1 MTIEQ
6 KQRMLAFLTNE
17 QGEPYY
23 SGQIDGKWGTKSKA
37 AQEKFLADF
46 GVSFAAAEAPAEELP
61 EWAREN
67 TVMVFSLAEDGEK
80 QLTKNFK
87 VREFACKDG
96 SDPVLIHP
104 ALPVWCQAV
113 RDKFGYS
120 FSPNSAYRTVSYN
133 AGIKDASPKSKH
145 CYGMAVDIPAKDGT
159 TPQQLYDFFEDLLGD
174 TGGLG
179 LYSWGV
185 HVDPRPVKSRWKD

>member
-1 MTIEQ
+1 MTTEQ
-6 KQRMLAFLTNE
+6 KQRLLAFLTDA
-17 QGEPYY
+17 QGAPYY
-23 SGQIDGKWGTKSKA
+23 SGQIDGKWGPLSQKA
-37 AQEKFLADF
+37 ADQFLEDF
-46 GVSFAAAEAPAEELP
+46 GVSLQKETITVTVP
-61 EWAREN
+61 EIADAG
-67 TVMVFSLAEDGEK
+67 TVLVFSLAEDGEK

-104 ALPVWCQAV
+104 MLPAWCQAV

-133 AGIKDASPKSKH
+133 AKIGGAAKSQH

-159 TPQQLYDFFEDLLGD
+159 TPQQLYDFFEEILGD

-185 HVDPRPVKSRWKD
+185 HVDPRPVKSRWKG

>member
-6 KQRMLAFLTNE
+6 KQRMLAFLTDG
-17 QGEPYY
+17 QGVPYY
-23 SGQIDGKWGTKSKA
+23 SGQIDGKWGPKSEA
-37 AQEKFLADF
+37 AQTRFLEDLGARTAAPVTSAIILPDWADD
-46 GVSFAAAEAPAEELP
+46 S
-61 EWAREN
+61 
-67 TVMVFSLAEDGEK
+67 TVMVFSLAADGAK
-80 QLTKNFK
+80 QLTPNFK

-104 ALPVWCQAV
+104 MLPVWCQAV
-113 RDKFGYS
+113 RDTFGYA

-185 HVDPRPVKSRWKD
+185 HVDPRPVKSRWKR

>member
-6 KQRMLAFLTNE
+6 KQRLLAFLTDA
-17 QGEPYY
+17 QGAPYY
-23 SGQIDGKWGTKSKA
+23 SGQIDGKWGPKSEA
-37 AQEKFLADF
+37 AQEKFLEDL
-46 GVSFAAAEAPAEELP
+46 GVVLQPAPDLDTASVGFDDS
-61 EWAREN
+61 
-67 TVMVFSLAEDGEK
+67 TVMVFSLAADGAK
-80 QLTKNFK
+80 QLTPNFK

-104 ALPVWCQAV
+104 MLPVWCQEV

-133 AGIKDASPKSKH
+133 AKIGGAAKSQH
-145 CYGMAVDIPAKDGT
+145 CYGRAVDIPAKDGT
-159 TPQQLYDFFEDLLGD
+159 TPQQLYDFFEEILGD

-185 HVDPRPVKSRWKD
+185 HVDPRPVKSRWKG

>member
-6 KQRMLAFLTNE
+6 KQRLLAFLTDE
-17 QGEPYY
+17 KGEPYY
-23 SGQIDGKWGTKSKA
+23 SGQIDGKWGPISQKA
-37 AQEKFLADF
+37 ADRFLEDF
-46 GVSFAAAEAPAEELP
+46 GVSLQKETVPVALP
-61 EWAREN
+61 EITDAG
-67 TVMVFSLAEDGEK
+67 TVLVFSLAEDGEK

-104 ALPVWCQAV
+104 AIPVWCQAV

-133 AGIKDASPKSKH
+133 AKIGGAAKSQH

-159 TPQQLYDFFEDLLGD
+159 TPQQLYDFFEEILGNS
-174 TGGLG
+174 GGLG

-185 HVDPRPVKSRWKD
+185 HVDPRPVKSRWKG

>member
-1 MTIEQ
+1 MTNEQ
-6 KQRMLAFLTNE
+6 KQRLLAFLTDA
-17 QGEPYY
+17 QGVPYY
-23 SGQIDGKWGTKSKA
+23 GGQIDGKWGPISQKA
-37 AQEKFLADF
+37 ADRFLEDF
-46 GVSFAAAEAPAEELP
+46 GVSLQPDTVTVSVPEATDAG
-61 EWAREN
+61 
-67 TVMVFSLAEDGEK
+67 TVLVFSLAEDGAK

-96 SDPVLIHP
+96 SDVVFIHP
-104 ALPVWCQAV
+104 MLPVWCQAV

-133 AGIKDASPKSKH
+133 AKIPDASKKSRH
-145 CYGMAVDIPAKDGT
+145 CMGLAVDIPAKDGT
-159 TPQQLYDFFEDLLGD
+159 TPQQLYDFFEEILGD

-185 HVDPRPVKSRWKD
+185 HVDPRPTKSRWTG

>member
-6 KQRMLAFLTNE
+6 KQRLLAFLTDG
-17 QGEPYY
+17 QGAPYY
-23 SGQIDGKWGTKSKA
+23 SGQIDGKWGPISQKA
-37 AQEKFLADF
+37 ADRFLEDF
-46 GVSFAAAEAPAEELP
+46 GVSLQKETVPVALP
-61 EWAREN
+61 EIADAG
-67 TVMVFSLAEDGEK
+67 TVLVFSLAEDGEK

-104 ALPVWCQAV
+104 ALPVWCQMV

-133 AGIKDASPKSKH
+133 AKLKDASPKSKH

-159 TPQQLYDFFEDLLGD
+159 TPQQLYDFFEEILGD
-174 TGGLG
+174 SGGLG
-179 LYSWGV
+179 IYSWGV
-185 HVDPRPVKSRWKD
+185 HVDPRPVKSRWKN

>member
-6 KQRMLAFLTNE
+6 KQRLLAFLTDE
-17 QGEPYY
+17 QGSPYY
-23 SGQIDGKWGTKSKA
+23 TGQIDGDWGPKSES
-37 AQEKFLADF
+37 AQERFLADF
-46 GVSFAAAEAPAEELP
+46 GTGIKVDAPVADLP
-61 EWAREN
+61 DWGDEH
-67 TVMVFSLAEDGEK
+67 TVMVFSLAADGAK

-104 ALPVWCQAV
+104 MLPVWCQAV

-145 CYGMAVDIPAKDGT
+145 CFGLAVDIPAKDGT
-159 TPQQLYDFFEDLLGD
+159 TPQQLYDFIEEILGD

-179 LYSWGV
+179 IYSWGV
-185 HVDPRPVKSRWKD
+185 HVDPRPVKSRWKG

>member
-1 MTIEQ
+1 MTNEQ
-6 KQRMLAFLTNE
+6 KQRLLAFLTDA
-17 QGEPYY
+17 QGAPYY
-23 SGQIDGKWGTKSKA
+23 SGQIDGKWGPKSDA
-37 AQEKFLADF
+37 AQEKFLEDL
-46 GVSFAAAEAPAEELP
+46 GVDLRPATVEVAAPATVDSS
-61 EWAREN
+61 
-67 TVMVFSLAEDGEK
+67 TVMVFSLAADGAK
-80 QLTKNFK
+80 QLTPNFK

-104 ALPVWCQAV
+104 MLPVWCQAV

-133 AGIKDASPKSKH
+133 AKIGGAAKSQH
-145 CYGMAVDIPAKDGT
+145 CYGRAVDIPAKDGT
-159 TPQQLYDFFEDLLGD
+159 TPQQLYDFFEEILGD

-185 HVDPRPVKSRWKD
+185 HVDPRPVKSRWKG

>member
-6 KQRMLAFLTNE
+6 KQRMLAFLTDG
-17 QGEPYY
+17 QGVPYY
-23 SGQIDGKWGTKSKA
+23 SGQIDGKWGPKSEA

-46 GVSFAAAEAPAEELP
+46 GVSLAAAEAPAAELP
-61 EWAREN
+61 DWASEN
-67 TVMVFSLAEDGEK
+67 TVMVFSLAADGEK
-80 QLTKNFK
+80 QLTPNFK
-87 VREFACKDG
+87 VKEFACKDG
-96 SDPVLIHP
+96 SDPVFIHP
-104 ALPVWCQAV
+104 SVPMWCQAV
-113 RDKFGYS
+113 RDTFGYA
-120 FSPNSAYRTVSYN
+120 FRPNSAYRTVSYN

-145 CYGMAVDIPAKDGT
+145 CLGLAVDIPAKDGT

-185 HVDPRPVKSRWKD
+185 HVDPRPVKSRWKG

>member
-6 KQRMLAFLTNE
+6 KQRLLAFLTDS
-17 QGEPYY
+17 QGAPYY
-23 SGQIDGKWGTKSKA
+23 TGQIDGKWGPRSEA
-37 AQEKFLADF
+37 AQEQFLEDF
-46 GVSFAAAEAPAEELP
+46 GVDLRTVSESGTVPDNLD
-61 EWAREN
+61 EN
-67 TVMVFSLAEDGEK
+67 AVLVFSLAADGEK

-87 VREFACKDG
+87 VREFACRDG

-104 ALPVWCQAV
+104 ILPVWCQKV
-113 RDKFGYS
+113 RDTFGYS
-120 FSPNSAYRTVSYN
+120 FRPNSAYRTVSYN
-133 AGIKDASPKSKH
+133 AKTKDASPKSQH
-145 CYGMAVDIPAKDGT
+145 CYGRAVDIPAKDGT

-185 HVDPRPVKSRWKD
+185 HVDPRPVKSRWTG

>member
-6 KQRMLAFLTNE
+6 KQRLLAFLTDE
-17 QGEPYY
+17 KGEPYY
-23 SGQIDGKWGTKSKA
+23 SGQIDGKWGPISQKA
-37 AQEKFLADF
+37 ADRFLEDF
-46 GVSFAAAEAPAEELP
+46 GVSLQMETVTVTVP
-61 EWAREN
+61 EITDVG
-67 TVMVFSLAEDGEK
+67 TVLVFSLAEDGEK

-104 ALPVWCQAV
+104 MLPVWCQAV

-133 AGIKDASPKSKH
+133 AGIKDASPKSQH
-145 CYGMAVDIPAKDGT
+145 CYGRAVDIPANGGT
-159 TPQQLYDFFEDLLGD
+159 TPQQLYDFFEEILGD

-185 HVDPRPVKSRWKD
+185 HVDPRPVKSRWKG

>member
-1 MTIEQ
+1 MTVEQ
-6 KQRMLAFLTNE
+6 KQRLLAFLTDG
-17 QGEPYY
+17 QGVPYY
-23 SGQIDGKWGTKSKA
+23 GGQIDGKWGPVSQKA
-37 AQEKFLADF
+37 ADRFLEDF
-46 GVSFAAAEAPAEELP
+46 GVSLQTENVTVSLP
-61 EWAREN
+61 EITDAG
-67 TVMVFSLAEDGEK
+67 TVLVFSLAEDGAK

-96 SDPVLIHP
+96 SDVVFIHP
-104 ALPVWCQAV
+104 ILPVWCQAV

-133 AGIKDASPKSKH
+133 SSIKDASQKSKH
-145 CYGMAVDIPAKDGT
+145 CLGLAVDIPAKDGV
-159 TPQQLYDFFEDLLGD
+159 TPQQLYDFFEEILGD

-185 HVDPRPVKSRWKD
+185 HVDPRPQKSRWKG

>member
-6 KQRMLAFLTNE
+6 KQRLLTFLTDEN
-17 QGEPYY
+17 GEPYY
-23 SGQIDGKWGTKSKA
+23 SGQIDGKWGPKSEA
-37 AQEKFLADF
+37 AQEKFLEDL
-46 GVSFAAAEAPAEELP
+46 GVVLQPAPDSDTASVGFDDS
-61 EWAREN
+61 
-67 TVMVFSLAEDGEK
+67 TVMVFSLAADGAR
-80 QLTKNFK
+80 QLTPNFK

-133 AGIKDASPKSKH
+133 AKIGGAAKSQH

-159 TPQQLYDFFEDLLGD
+159 TPQQLYDFFEEILGD
-174 TGGLG
+174 SGGLG

-185 HVDPRPVKSRWKD
+185 HVDPRPVKSRWKG